1 MLLHLAAQ
9 SLQRLVQR
17 LIAETK
23 RAIVHRYHIL
33 RSKFSERS
41 DCFLR
46 IHVHLPTARRLVSA
60 DRQERNFDRKT
71 RPNFFESSEVST
83 ITAMK
88 NRPLP
93 QPKVKATEPA
103 VAVVED
109 ASAPVMAR
117 RESDGYIANIEIFP
131 FA

>member
-1 MLLHLAAQ
+1 
-9 SLQRLVQR
+9 V
-17 LIAETK
+17 
-23 RAIVHRYHIL
+23 Y
-33 RSKFSERS
+33 
-41 DCFLR
+41 
-46 IHVHLPTARRLVSA
+46 LPAARRLVSA
-60 DRQERNFDRKT
+60 DRQKRNFDRKT
-71 RPNFFESSEVST
+71 RTNFFESSEVST

-109 ASAPVMAR
+109 ASAPVMAW
-117 RESDGYIANIEIFP
+117 RESDSYVANIEMFP

>member
-1 MLLHLAAQ
+1 MIAVQGHSQDRRDPFSQNFDGVFELMLLHLAAQ

-46 IHVHLPTARRLVSA
+46 IHVHLPTARRFVSA
-60 DRQERNFDRKT
+60 DRQKRNFDGKT
-71 RPNFFESSEVST
+71 RTNFFESSEVST
-83 ITAMK
+83 ITAVK

-93 QPKVKATEPA
+93 Q
-103 VAVVED
+103 
-109 ASAPVMAR
+109 
-117 RESDGYIANIEIFP
+117 
-131 FA
+131 